1 VVLELGHQS
10 LSGVFPIIG
19 DPDPIEGPLTMVIC
33 EDCTLVQLKHSFPSS
48 LMYGDNYGYRSGL
61 NGSMV
66 NHLSKKANSL
76 VDRYCPKDDAVILD
90 VGSNDGT
97 LLNSLSHKGL
107 NLFGMDPTSRKFRE
121 YYNKDISVISEFF
134 SASDFLAISNP
145 ADCIFSIAM
154 FYDLDSPVDF
164 AKQIESSLAQEGI
177 WHFEQSYVLSMIDT
191 TSYDTICHEHVEYYS
206 FSSIERILQ
215 MAGLKIIDIE
225 LNDINGGSI
234 AVTAAKVNSKHAAS
248 RMVDWIRVY
257 ESKKFSDPVSSLEN
271 FRKNVVSHKE
281 NLSSFIDLLHIEGK
295 RIWGIGASTKG
306 NVLLQYCG
314 INKDRVEK
322 IVDVNPYKYGRWT
335 PTTHIPIVSEES
347 FNAKN
352 VDYALVLPWHFKST
366 LIPRSQQ
373 YLDDGG
379 KLIFPLPDITF
390 V

>member
-1 VVLELGHQS
+1 MSIITEIFNCRACNSTKLTVVLELGHQS

-191 TSYDTICHEHVEYYS
+191 TSYDTICHEHVEY
-206 FSSIERILQ
+206 
-215 MAGLKIIDIE
+215 
-225 LNDINGGSI
+225 
-234 AVTAAKVNSKHAAS
+234 
-248 RMVDWIRVY
+248 
-257 ESKKFSDPVSSLEN
+257 
-271 FRKNVVSHKE
+271 
-281 NLSSFIDLLHIEGK
+281 
-295 RIWGIGASTKG
+295 
-306 NVLLQYCG
+306 
-314 INKDRVEK
+314 
-322 IVDVNPYKYGRWT
+322 
-335 PTTHIPIVSEES
+335 
-347 FNAKN
+347 
-352 VDYALVLPWHFKST
+352 
-366 LIPRSQQ
+366 
-373 YLDDGG
+373 
-379 KLIFPLPDITF
+379 
-390 V
+390 